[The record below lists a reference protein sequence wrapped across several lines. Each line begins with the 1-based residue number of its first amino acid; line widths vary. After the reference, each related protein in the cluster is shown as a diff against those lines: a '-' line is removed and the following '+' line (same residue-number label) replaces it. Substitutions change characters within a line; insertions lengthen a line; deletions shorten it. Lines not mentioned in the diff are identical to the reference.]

1 MSVDPARIIS
11 QPAAPQPSTPQSP
24 VAPSAPVQGGV
35 GAPGVF
41 SQQPAGQ
48 PAPQPQP
55 NPTPQAPVNPN
66 LGDPRVMGLQNEVN
80 QYRGLMTQIQQAA
93 QQNQQ
98 DQQLQ
103 NQLAMIQATYDNL
116 PAEQAGQYLKTQ
128 IQNIVGGVRMSAEQ
142 ARQQE
147 RQQMEMALRQAASGA
162 QPTYLD
168 HLTQAYQLTP
178 EARQELAQLGDPDLM
193 HRMAPVIKQR
203 YDQMQAQLGQYQQN
217 QTQQAR
223 SQEVM
228 ALSQAG
234 LTHFGGQ
241 AGAGDVQLEV
251 SDDPDERAMQIY
263 DYLKR
268 TEMSARSGVQPAMPV
283 IPSMPG

>member
-1 MSVDPARIIS
+1 
-11 QPAAPQPSTPQSP
+11 
-24 VAPSAPVQGGV
+24 
-35 GAPGVF
+35 
-41 SQQPAGQ
+41 
-48 PAPQPQP
+48 
-55 NPTPQAPVNPN
+55 VNPN
-66 LGDPRVMGLQNEVN
+66 LGDPRIPVLQNEVN
-80 QYRGLMTQIQQAA
+80 QYRGLMTQLQQAA

-103 NQLAMIQATYDNL
+103 NQLAMIQATYDSL
-116 PAEQAGQYLKTQ
+116 PSEQAGSYLKTQ
-128 IQNIVGGVRMSAEQ
+128 VNNIIGSVRMSESQ

-147 RQQMEMALRQAASGA
+147 RQQMEYALRQAASGA

-168 HLTQAYQLTP
+168 HLTQAYQLSP
-178 EARQELAQLGDPDLM
+178 DARQELAQLGDPDLM

-203 YDQMQAQLGQYQQN
+203 YDAFQQQIGQFQQG

-268 TEMSARSGVQPAMPV
+268 TEMSARTGYQPAMPV
-283 IPSMPG
+283 IPSVPG